1 MQSISR
7 EGGNLLCPLEHFLGK
22 PIHSVSQSAG
32 DARPHFREDDGG
44 HDVVPFC
51 FSVSEQHCHL
61 VFKPQKKAER
71 NLRPAFVSD
80 LRYYV
85 SGLFNDNALNSAV
98 AIVVDDVE
106 EVDTCFNIH
115 IEDVRSE
122 LLNADQL
129 TSNIIDSH
137 AVDVFAIDGDL

>member
-1 MQSISR
+1 M
-7 EGGNLLCPLEHFLGK
+7 
-22 PIHSVSQSAG
+22 
-32 DARPHFREDDGG
+32 
-44 HDVVPFC
+44 
-51 FSVSEQHCHL
+51 
-61 VFKPQKKAER
+61 
-71 NLRPAFVSD
+71 RPAFVSD

-115 IEDVRSE
+115 IKDVRSE

-129 TSNIIDSH
+129 TSNIVDSH
-137 AVDVFAIDGDL
+137 AVDVFTFDGDL

>member
-1 MQSISR
+1 M
-7 EGGNLLCPLEHFLGK
+7 
-22 PIHSVSQSAG
+22 
-32 DARPHFREDDGG
+32 
-44 HDVVPFC
+44 
-51 FSVSEQHCHL
+51 
-61 VFKPQKKAER
+61 
-71 NLRPAFVSD
+71 RPAFVSD

-85 SGLFNDNALNSAV
+85 SGLFNDNALDGAV

-129 TSNIIDSH
+129 TSNIVDSH